1 MISTRS
7 AILSVDSLGNQ
18 GQSVDGG
25 TGKGRKSTQDVQN
38 VPIKVGLDTSEKILE
53 PGESLRRLGKALID
67 FGRELSFVHMSDS
80 TP

>member
-1 MISTRS
+1 
-7 AILSVDSLGNQ
+7 
-18 GQSVDGG
+18 
-25 TGKGRKSTQDVQN
+25 
-38 VPIKVGLDTSEKILE
+38 LE